1 MICLS
6 VLCSCSAGGG
16 GEPKFEM
23 KATVTALGEKLEVN
37 VTEAE
42 YAEGIYWI
50 IISENTEILNSKGEK
65 ISREEIAVG
74 DELKITYNGQVMMS
88 YPPQVVARKIE
99 ITE

>member
-6 VLCSCSAGGG
+6 ALYSCNDGG

-23 KATVTALGEKLEVN
+23 KATVTALEEKLEVN

-42 YAEGIYWI
+42 YAEGIFWV
-50 IISENTEILNSKGEK
+50 IISESTEITNSKGEK
-65 ISREEIAVG
+65 ISREEISVG

-88 YPPQVVARKIE
+88 YPPQVAALKIQ
-99 ITE
+99 IIQ